1 MPMDGVMLGYVVREL
16 HDTLMDGRVDRVIQP
31 ERDEIHLL
39 IRAKGQ
45 NHRLVLSASA
55 NAARIH
61 LSAHSKTGP
70 MEPPMFCMLLRKYL
84 TSGRVQGVRRIAG
97 DRIAEIDIQALSEL
111 GDPVTRT
118 LVIEIMGRHSNIILR
133 SGTGTII
140 DAARHIGEDI
150 SRVRQVL
157 PGLPYAYPPS
167 QGKLNPETAAQA
179 DIAQRLTETGGKLDK
194 AVGAILAGFSPQAA
208 REACAR
214 MGYDGASLVQ
224 ELDVGEVSARLHDY
238 LAAMPD
244 MGPCVTLHSEGGS
257 PTDVYPFYPLHL
269 EPQHYTEHPQGP
281 SAALDAFFYE
291 RDRRERM
298 NQRASSLAHTLK
310 NHIERCEKKIAI
322 QSEALEGA
330 ARMEEYR
337 QKGELIQANLYRLK
351 KGEPVARVENFYD
364 ENYAPVDIP
373 MDVSLSPA
381 QNAQRYFKLYQKAR
395 GARTLAAEQKA
406 KAEQELEYL
415 EQMEDDL
422 RKCADAAGL
431 AELRAMLEKSGHV
444 RAVAS
449 RVKQR
454 REAPSQPMKFLSS
467 DGIEIEV
474 GKNAL
479 QNERLTMGAKGDETW
494 LHAQKMPGSHVIVH
508 TTDAVPEKTLEEAA
522 MLAAYYSK
530 GVRSSLVPIDVT
542 LRRYIKKPGGTPA
555 GFVIYTHQKT
565 LYITPDEAAVRRI
578 RCVRE

>member
-1 MPMDGVMLGYVVREL
+1 MPMDGVMLGFVAREL
-16 HDTLMDGRVDRVIQP
+16 HSKLMDGRVDRVIQP

-39 IRAKGQ
+39 IRAQGA

-55 NAARIH
+55 NAARVH
-61 LSAHSKTGP
+61 LSEHAKTGP

-84 TSGRVQGVRRIAG
+84 ASGRVQAVRRIAG
-97 DRIAEIDIQALSEL
+97 DRILEIDIQAINEL
-111 GDPVTRT
+111 GDAVTRT
-118 LVIEIMGRHSNIILR
+118 LVVEIMGRHSNIILR
-133 SGTGTII
+133 SQDGRII

-157 PGLPYAYPPS
+157 PGLPYEYPPS
-167 QGKLNPETAAQA
+167 QGKLNPETATESE
-179 DIAQRLTETGGKLDK
+179 IAQRLAETGGKLDK
-194 AVGAILAGFSPQAA
+194 AVSSCLAGFSPQAA

-214 MGYDGASLVQ
+214 IGLDTAALIS
-224 ELDVGEVSARLHDY
+224 ELDVQSTAQALHAY
-238 LAAMPD
+238 LQSMPGL
-244 MGPCVTLHSEGGS
+244 GPCVVNLTEDGAPG
-257 PTDVYPFYPLHL
+257 DVYPFAQLHL
-269 EPQHYTEHPQGP
+269 PFATTAEYDGP

-291 RDRRERM
+291 RDRRDRM

-322 QSEALEGA
+322 QNEALQSA

-351 KGEPVARVENFYD
+351 KGEAVARVENFYT
-364 ENYAPVDIP
+364 ETCEPIDIP

-395 GARTLAAEQKA
+395 GARTLAAEQKE
-406 KAEQELEYL
+406 KAEQELAYL

-422 RKCADAAGL
+422 RKCTDSAGL
-431 AELRAMLEKSGHV
+431 SELRSMLEKSGHV
-444 RAVAS
+444 RKTVTKMKP
-449 RVKQR
+449 RK
-454 REAPSQPMKFLSS
+454 EAPSQPMKFISS

-479 QNERLTMGAKGDETW
+479 QNERLTMGAKGDEMW
-494 LHAQKMPGSHVIVH
+494 LHAQKMPGSHVLIH
-508 TTDAVPEKTLEEAA
+508 STAVPETTLYEAA

-530 GVRSSLVPIDVT
+530 GVRSAQVPVDAT

-555 GFVIYTHQKT
+555 GFVIYTHQRT
-565 LYITPDEAAVRRI
+565 LYITPEEAAVRKLS
-578 RCVRE
+578 CVRE

>member
-1 MPMDGVMLGYVVREL
+1 MPMDGVMLGFVAREL
-16 HDTLMDGRVDRVIQP
+16 DQKLRDGRVDRVIQP

-39 IRAKGQ
+39 IRAQGA

-55 NAARIH
+55 NAARVH
-61 LSAHSKTGP
+61 LSQHAKTGP
-70 MEPPMFCMLLRKYL
+70 MEPPMFCMLLRKHL
-84 TSGRVQGVRRIAG
+84 ASGRVQAVRRVDG
-97 DRIAEIDIQALSEL
+97 DRILEIEIQALSEM

-118 LVIEIMGRHSNIILR
+118 LVVEIMGRHSNIILR
-133 SGTGTII
+133 GADGRIL

-157 PGLPYAYPPS
+157 PGLPYAYPPT
-167 QGKLNPETAAQA
+167 QGKLNPETATAQE
-179 DIAQRLTETGGKLDK
+179 IEQRLSEAGGKLDK
-194 AVGAILAGFSPQAA
+194 AIGACIAGFSPQAS

-214 MGYDGASLVQ
+214 IGLDASALVQ
-224 ELDVGEVSARLHDY
+224 ELDVERTAEQLHAY
-238 LAAMPD
+238 LKAMPQL
-244 MGPCVTLHSEGGS
+244 GPCVITLAEDGS
-257 PTDVYPFYPLHL
+257 PSDVYPFAQLHL
-269 EPQHYTEHPQGP
+269 PLAKTAPFNSP
-281 SAALDAFFYE
+281 SAALDAYYYE
-291 RDRRERM
+291 RDRRDRM

-310 NHIERCEKKIAI
+310 NHIERCEKKIAL
-322 QSEALEGA
+322 QNEALEGA

-351 KGEPVARVENFYD
+351 KGEPVARVENFYSED
-364 ENYAPVDIP
+364 CELVDIP

-406 KAEQELEYL
+406 KTEQELAYL

-422 RKCADAAGL
+422 RKCTDAAGL
-431 AELRAMLEKSGHV
+431 AELRSMLESSGHV
-444 RAVAS
+444 RRAVS
-449 RVKQR
+449 RVKPR
-454 REAPSQPMKFLSS
+454 KEAPSQPMKFLSC

-479 QNERLTMGAKGDETW
+479 QNERLTMGARGDELW
-494 LHAQKMPGSHVIVH
+494 LHAQKMPGSHVLVH
-508 TTDAVPEKTLEEAA
+508 AADVPETTLEEAA

-530 GVRSSLVPIDVT
+530 GVRSAQVPIDAT

-555 GFVIYTHQKT
+555 GFVIYTHQRT
-565 LYITPDEAAVRRI
+565 LYVTPDEAAVKKI
-578 RCVRE
+578 RCIRE

>member
-1 MPMDGVMLGYVVREL
+1 MPMDGVMLGFVAREL
-16 HDTLMDGRVDRVIQP
+16 DRKLKDGRVDRVIQP

-39 IRAKGQ
+39 IRAQGV

-55 NAARIH
+55 NAARVH
-61 LSAHSKTGP
+61 LSEHAKTGP

-84 TSGRVQGVRRIAG
+84 ASGRVQAVRRVAG
-97 DRIAEIDIQALSEL
+97 DRILEIEIQALSEM

-118 LVIEIMGRHSNIILR
+118 LIVEIMGRHSNIILR
-133 SGTGTII
+133 SADGRIL

-167 QGKLNPETAAQA
+167 QGKLNPETATSQE
-179 DIAQRLTETGGKLDK
+179 IALRLAEAGGKLDK
-194 AVGAILAGFSPQAA
+194 AIGACIAGFSPQAS

-214 MGYDGASLVQ
+214 IGLDASALVR
-224 ELDVGEVSARLHDY
+224 ELDVERVAAQLHAY
-238 LAAMPD
+238 LETMPQ
-244 MGPCVTLHSEGGS
+244 MGPCVITLAEDGS
-257 PTDVYPFYPLHL
+257 PSDVYPFAQLHL
-269 EPQHYTEHPQGP
+269 PLAKTEQFDGP
-281 SAALDAFFYE
+281 SDALDAYFYE
-291 RDRRERM
+291 RDRRDRM

-322 QSEALEGA
+322 QNEALESA

-351 KGEPVARVENFYD
+351 KGEPVARVENFYS
-364 ENYAPVDIP
+364 EACEPVDIP

-406 KAEQELEYL
+406 KTEQELAYL
-415 EQMEDDL
+415 EQIEDDL
-422 RKCADAAGL
+422 RKCTDAAGL
-431 AELRAMLEKSGHV
+431 AELRSMLESSGHV
-444 RAVAS
+444 RRAVS
-449 RVKQR
+449 RVKPR
-454 REAPSQPMKFLSS
+454 KEAPSQPMKFLSC

-479 QNERLTMGAKGDETW
+479 QNERLTMGAKGDELW
-494 LHAQKMPGSHVIVH
+494 LHAQKMPGSHVLVH
-508 TTDAVPEKTLEEAA
+508 AGDVPETTLEEAA

-530 GVRSSLVPIDVT
+530 GVRSAQVPIDAT

-555 GFVIYTHQKT
+555 GFVIYTHQRT
-565 LYITPDEAAVRRI
+565 LYVTPDEAAVKKI
-578 RCVRE
+578 RCIRE

>member
-1 MPMDGVMLGYVVREL
+1 MPMDGVMLGFVAREL
-16 HDTLMDGRVDRVIQP
+16 DRKLKDGRVDRVIQP

-39 IRAKGQ
+39 IRAQGV

-55 NAARIH
+55 NAARVH
-61 LSAHSKTGP
+61 LSEHAKTGP

-84 TSGRVQGVRRIAG
+84 ASGRVQAVRRVAG
-97 DRIAEIDIQALSEL
+97 DRILEIEIQALSEM

-118 LVIEIMGRHSNIILR
+118 LIVEIMGRHSNIILR
-133 SGTGTII
+133 SADGRIL

-167 QGKLNPETAAQA
+167 QGKLNPETATSQE
-179 DIAQRLTETGGKLDK
+179 IALRLAEAGGKLDK
-194 AVGAILAGFSPQAA
+194 AIGACIAGFSPQAS

-214 MGYDGASLVQ
+214 IGLDASALVQ
-224 ELDVGEVSARLHDY
+224 ELDVERVAAQLHAY
-238 LAAMPD
+238 LETMPQ
-244 MGPCVTLHSEGGS
+244 MGPCVITLAEDGS
-257 PTDVYPFYPLHL
+257 PSDVYPFAQLHL
-269 EPQHYTEHPQGP
+269 PLAKTEQFDGP
-281 SAALDAFFYE
+281 SDALDAYFYE
-291 RDRRERM
+291 RDRRDRM

-322 QSEALEGA
+322 QNEALESA

-351 KGEPVARVENFYD
+351 KGEPVARVENFYS
-364 ENYAPVDIP
+364 EACEPVDIP

-406 KAEQELEYL
+406 KTEQELAYL

-422 RKCADAAGL
+422 RKCTDAAGL
-431 AELRAMLEKSGHV
+431 AELRSMLESSGHV
-444 RAVAS
+444 RRAVS
-449 RVKQR
+449 RVKPR
-454 REAPSQPMKFLSS
+454 KEAPSQPMKFLSC

-479 QNERLTMGAKGDETW
+479 QNERLTMGAKGDELW
-494 LHAQKMPGSHVIVH
+494 LHAQKMPGSHVLVH
-508 TTDAVPEKTLEEAA
+508 AGDVPETTLEEAA

-530 GVRSSLVPIDVT
+530 GMRSAQVPIDAT

-555 GFVIYTHQKT
+555 GFVIYTHQRT
-565 LYITPDEAAVRRI
+565 LYVTPDEAAVKKI
-578 RCVRE
+578 RCIRE

>member
-1 MPMDGVMLGYVVREL
+1 MPMDGVMLGFVAREL
-16 HDTLMDGRVDRVIQP
+16 DQKLRDGRVDRVIQP

-39 IRAKGQ
+39 IRSQGA

-55 NAARIH
+55 NAARVH
-61 LSAHSKTGP
+61 LSQHAKTGP
-70 MEPPMFCMLLRKYL
+70 MEPPMFCMLLRKHL
-84 TSGRVQGVRRIAG
+84 ASGRVQAVRRVAG
-97 DRIAEIDIQALSEL
+97 DRILEIEIQALSEM

-118 LVIEIMGRHSNIILR
+118 LVVEIMGRHSNIILR
-133 SGTGTII
+133 GADGRIL
-140 DAARHIGEDI
+140 DAVRHIGEDI

-157 PGLPYAYPPS
+157 PGLPYAYPPT
-167 QGKLNPETAAQA
+167 QGKLNPETATAQE
-179 DIAQRLTETGGKLDK
+179 IEQRLSEAGGKLDK
-194 AVGAILAGFSPQAA
+194 AIGACIAGFSPQAS

-214 MGYDGASLVQ
+214 IGLDASALIQ
-224 ELDVGEVSARLHDY
+224 ELDVERTAEQLHTY
-238 LAAMPD
+238 LKAMPQL
-244 MGPCVTLHSEGGS
+244 GPCVITLAEDGS
-257 PTDVYPFYPLHL
+257 PSDVYPFAQLHL
-269 EPQHYTEHPQGP
+269 PLAKTAPFDSP
-281 SAALDAFFYE
+281 SAALDAYFYE
-291 RDRRERM
+291 RDRRDRM

-322 QSEALEGA
+322 QNEALESA

-351 KGEPVARVENFYD
+351 KGEPVARVENFYS
-364 ENYAPVDIP
+364 EACEPVDIP

-406 KAEQELEYL
+406 KTEQELAYL

-422 RKCADAAGL
+422 RKCTDAAGL
-431 AELRAMLEKSGHV
+431 AELRSMLESSGHV
-444 RAVAS
+444 RRAVS
-449 RVKQR
+449 RVKPR
-454 REAPSQPMKFLSS
+454 KEAPSQPMKFLSC

-479 QNERLTMGAKGDETW
+479 QNERLTTGARSDELW
-494 LHAQKMPGSHVIVH
+494 LHAQKMPGSHVLVH
-508 TTDAVPEKTLEEAA
+508 AADVPETTLEEAA

-530 GVRSSLVPIDVT
+530 GVRSAQVPIDAT

-555 GFVIYTHQKT
+555 GFVIYTHQRT
-565 LYITPDEAAVRRI
+565 LYVTPDEATVKKI
-578 RCVRE
+578 RCIRE

>member
-1 MPMDGVMLGYVVREL
+1 MPMDGVMLGFVAREL
-16 HDTLMDGRVDRVIQP
+16 DSKLKDGRVDRVIQP
-31 ERDEIHLL
+31 ERDEVHLL
-39 IRAKGQ
+39 IRAQGT

-55 NAARIH
+55 NAARVH
-61 LSAHSKTGP
+61 LSEHAKTGP

-84 TSGRVQGVRRIAG
+84 ASGRVQAVRRVAG
-97 DRIAEIDIQALSEL
+97 DRILEIEIQALSEM

-118 LVIEIMGRHSNIILR
+118 LVVEIMGRHSNIILR
-133 SGTGTII
+133 GGDGRIV
-140 DAARHIGEDI
+140 DAARHIGDDI

-167 QGKLNPETAAQA
+167 QGKLNPETATVQE
-179 DIAQRLTETGGKLDK
+179 IARRLAETGGKLDK
-194 AVGAILAGFSPQAA
+194 AIGACLAGFSPQAA

-214 MGYDGASLVQ
+214 IGLDASALIS
-224 ELDVGEVSARLHDY
+224 ELDAGSIAAHLHAY
-238 LAAMPD
+238 LAAMPQ
-244 MGPCVTLHSEGGS
+244 MGPCVVNLAEDGS
-257 PTDVYPFYPLHL
+257 PADVYPFAQLHL
-269 EPQHYTEHPQGP
+269 PLAKTAPYDSP

-291 RDRRERM
+291 RDRRDRM

-322 QSEALEGA
+322 QNEALESA
-330 ARMEEYR
+330 ERMEEYR

-351 KGEPVARVENFYD
+351 KGESVAHVENFYS
-364 ENYAPVDIP
+364 EACEKIDIP

-406 KAEQELEYL
+406 KTEQELAYL

-422 RKCADAAGL
+422 RKCTDAAGL
-431 AELRAMLEKSGHV
+431 AELRSMLEKSGHV
-444 RAVAS
+444 RHTVS
-449 RVKQR
+449 RVKPR
-454 REAPSQPMKFLSS
+454 KEAPSQPMKFLSS

-479 QNERLTMGAKGDETW
+479 QNERLTMSAKGDELW
-494 LHAQKMPGSHVIVH
+494 LHAQKMPGSHVLVH
-508 TTDAVPEKTLEEAA
+508 AADVPETTIEEAA

-530 GVRSSLVPIDVT
+530 GVRSAQVPIDAT

-555 GFVIYTHQKT
+555 GFVIYTHQRT
-565 LYITPDEAAVRRI
+565 LYVTPDEAAVRKIKCI
-578 RCVRE
+578 RE

>member
-1 MPMDGVMLGYVVREL
+1 MPMDGVMLGFVAREL
-16 HDTLMDGRVDRVIQP
+16 DQKLKDGRVDRVIQP

-39 IRAKGQ
+39 IRAQGA

-55 NAARIH
+55 NAARVH
-61 LSAHSKTGP
+61 LSEHSKTGP

-84 TSGRVQGVRRIAG
+84 ASGRVQAVRRVAG
-97 DRIAEIDIQALSEL
+97 DRILEIEIQALSEM

-118 LVIEIMGRHSNIILR
+118 LVVEIMGRHSNIILR
-133 SGTGTII
+133 GSDGRIL

-157 PGLPYAYPPS
+157 PGLPYAYPPA
-167 QGKLNPETAAQA
+167 QGKLNPETATAQE
-179 DIAQRLTETGGKLDK
+179 IAQRLSETGGKLDK
-194 AVGAILAGFSPQAA
+194 AIGACLAGFSPQAA

-214 MGYDGASLVQ
+214 IGLDASALIQ
-224 ELDVGEVSARLHDY
+224 ELDIARAAAQLHAY
-238 LAAMPD
+238 LNEMPQ
-244 MGPCVTLHSEGGS
+244 MGPCVITLAEDGS
-257 PTDVYPFYPLHL
+257 PADVYPFAQLHL
-269 EPQHYTEHPQGP
+269 PLAKTVQYDGP
-281 SAALDAFFYE
+281 SAALDAYFYE
-291 RDRRERM
+291 RDRRDRM

-310 NHIERCEKKIAI
+310 NHIERCEKKIAL
-322 QSEALEGA
+322 QNEALEGA

-351 KGEPVARVENFYD
+351 KGEPVARVENFYSD
-364 ENYAPVDIP
+364 ACEPIDIP

-406 KAEQELEYL
+406 KTEQELAYL

-422 RKCADAAGL
+422 RKCTDAAGL
-431 AELRAMLEKSGHV
+431 AELRSMLESSGHV
-444 RAVAS
+444 RRAVS
-449 RVKQR
+449 RVKPR
-454 REAPSQPMKFLSS
+454 KEAPSQPMKFLSC

-479 QNERLTMGAKGDETW
+479 QNERLTMGARGDELW
-494 LHAQKMPGSHVIVH
+494 LHAQKMPGSHVLVH
-508 TTDAVPEKTLEEAA
+508 AADVPETTLEEAA

-530 GVRSSLVPIDVT
+530 GVRSAQVPIDAT

-555 GFVIYTHQKT
+555 GFVIYTHQRT
-565 LYITPDEAAVRRI
+565 LYITPDEAAVKKIKCI
-578 RCVRE
+578 RE

>member
-1 MPMDGVMLGYVVREL
+1 MPLDGVMLGFVAREL
-16 HDTLMDGRVDRVIQP
+16 DGKLKDGRVDRVIQP

-39 IRAKGQ
+39 IRAQGA

-55 NAARIH
+55 NAVRVH
-61 LSAHSKTGP
+61 LSEHSKTGP

-84 TSGRVQGVRRIAG
+84 ASGRVQAVRRIAG
-97 DRIAEIDIQALSEL
+97 DRIIEIEIQALSEM
-111 GDPVTRT
+111 GDQVTRT
-118 LVIEIMGRHSNIILR
+118 IVIEVMGRHSNIILR
-133 SGTGTII
+133 AQDGRII
-140 DAARHIGEDI
+140 DAARHIDEDI

-157 PGLPYAYPPS
+157 PGLAYCYPPS
-167 QGKLNPETAAQA
+167 QGKLNPETATAEE
-179 DIAQRLTETGGKLDK
+179 IAQRLRETGGKLDK
-194 AVGAILAGFSPQAA
+194 AIGSCIAGFSPQAA

-214 MGYDGASLVQ
+214 IG
-224 ELDVGEVSARLHDY
+224 LDTSVLIAEIDADAAAQALYQY
-238 LAAMPD
+238 LAQMPQ
-244 MGPCVTLHSEGGS
+244 MGPCVVNLTEDGS
-257 PTDVYPFYPLHL
+257 PADVYPFAQEHL
-269 EPQHYTEHPQGP
+269 PMAKTCEYDGP
-281 SAALDAFFYE
+281 SAALDAYFYE
-291 RDRRERM
+291 RDRRDRM
-298 NQRASSLAHTLK
+298 NQRASSMAHTLK

-322 QSEALEGA
+322 QNEALESA

-351 KGEPVARVENFYD
+351 KGEPVATVDNYYSENC
-364 ENYAPVDIP
+364 EPIDIP

-422 RKCADAAGL
+422 RKCTDAAGL

-444 RAVAS
+444 KKPVTKMKPR
-449 RVKQR
+449 K
-454 REAPSQPMKFLSS
+454 EAPSQPMKFLSC

-494 LHAQKMPGSHVIVH
+494 LHAQKMPGSHVLIH
-508 TTDAVPEKTLEEAA
+508 STDVPETTLMEAA

-530 GVRSSLVPIDVT
+530 GVRSAQVPIDAT

-555 GFVIYTHQKT
+555 GFVIYTHQRT
-565 LYITPDEAAVRRI
+565 LYITPDESAVKKI
-578 RCVRE
+578 KCIKE

>member
-1 MPMDGVMLGYVVREL
+1 MPMDGVMLGFVAREL
-16 HDTLMDGRVDRVIQP
+16 DQKLRDGRVDRVIQP

-39 IRAKGQ
+39 IRAQGA

-55 NAARIH
+55 NAARVH
-61 LSAHSKTGP
+61 LSQHAKTGP
-70 MEPPMFCMLLRKYL
+70 MEPPMFCMLLRKHL
-84 TSGRVQGVRRIAG
+84 ASGRVQAVRRVAG
-97 DRIAEIDIQALSEL
+97 DRILEIEIQALSEM

-118 LVIEIMGRHSNIILR
+118 LVVEIMGRHSNIILR
-133 SGTGTII
+133 GADGRIL

-157 PGLPYAYPPS
+157 PGLPYAYPPT
-167 QGKLNPETAAQA
+167 QGKLNPETATAQE
-179 DIAQRLTETGGKLDK
+179 IEQRLSEAGGKLDK
-194 AVGAILAGFSPQAA
+194 AIGACIAGFSPQAS

-214 MGYDGASLVQ
+214 IGLDASALVQ
-224 ELDVGEVSARLHDY
+224 ELDVERTAEQLHAY
-238 LAAMPD
+238 LKAMPQL
-244 MGPCVTLHSEGGS
+244 GPCVITLAEDGS
-257 PTDVYPFYPLHL
+257 PSDVYPFAQLHL
-269 EPQHYTEHPQGP
+269 PLVKTAPFNSP
-281 SAALDAFFYE
+281 SAALDAYFYE
-291 RDRRERM
+291 RDRRDRM

-310 NHIERCEKKIAI
+310 NHIERCEKKIAL
-322 QSEALEGA
+322 QNEALEGA

-351 KGEPVARVENFYD
+351 KGEPVARVENFYS
-364 ENYAPVDIP
+364 EACEPVDIP

-406 KAEQELEYL
+406 KTEQELAYL

-422 RKCADAAGL
+422 RKCTDAAGL
-431 AELRAMLEKSGHV
+431 AELRSMLESSGHV
-444 RAVAS
+444 RRAVS
-449 RVKQR
+449 RVKPR
-454 REAPSQPMKFLSS
+454 KEAPSQPMKFLSC

-479 QNERLTMGAKGDETW
+479 QNERLTMGARGDELW
-494 LHAQKMPGSHVIVH
+494 LHAQKMPGSHVLVH
-508 TTDAVPEKTLEEAA
+508 AADVPETTLEEAA

-530 GVRSSLVPIDVT
+530 GVRSAQVPIDAT

-555 GFVIYTHQKT
+555 GFVIYTHQRT
-565 LYITPDEAAVRRI
+565 LYITPDEAAVKKI
-578 RCVRE
+578 RCIRE